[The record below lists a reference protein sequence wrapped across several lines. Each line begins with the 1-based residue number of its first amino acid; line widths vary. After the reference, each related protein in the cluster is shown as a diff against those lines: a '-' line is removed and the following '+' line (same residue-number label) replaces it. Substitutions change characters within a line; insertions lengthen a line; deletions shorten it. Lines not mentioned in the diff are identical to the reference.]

1 MRLPNPLVQVLEK
14 SIDTVLSMDPDTRM
28 RLDAID
34 GKTLRVNMSEPSL
47 CVLMSISD
55 GSIQLTQ
62 PDEYEESELTV
73 DTTISGSLADLRS
86 LLDGNQA
93 VYSGDVSIEGDIG
106 TSQALKQIIAGLD
119 PDWQDAV
126 SPYIGDGLTHRLD
139 MARVQLGGW
148 LQRTRSGARLNSREY
163 LQEELELLAPNT
175 EVEWYC
181 EQVDDLRASVDRMTA
196 RLQRLEAAQNKLD
209 EEG

>member
-1 MRLPNPLVQVLEK
+1 MKVPNPLLRALEK
-14 SIDTVLSMDPDTRM
+14 SIETVLSMDPETRA

-34 GKTLRVNMSEPSL
+34 GKTLQVNMSTPSL
-47 CVLMSISD
+47 SVLMSISN

-62 PDEYEESELTV
+62 PDEYDENELTV
-73 DTTISGSLADLRS
+73 DTTINGSLADLHS

-119 PDWQDAV
+119 PDWQDAI
-126 SPYIGDGLTHRLD
+126 SPYIGDGMTHRLD
-139 MARVQLGGW
+139 MARAQLGAW
-148 LQRTRSGARLNSREY
+148 LLRTRSGARLNGRDY

-175 EVEWYC
+175 EVDWYC
-181 EQVDDLRASVDRMTA
+181 EQVDDLRASVDRMAA
-196 RLQRLEAAQNKLD
+196 RLQRLEAAQNKLN
-209 EEG
+209 EKG